1 GSRPTTGWWARRCW
15 TSRWRGS
22 RLGCCEAAVRVGRR
36 ADLGRPADPGR
47 GGAGRRLRSA
57 SRDEVGCPGAGGSGR
72 LPGWACSSGRPV
84 KRAIV
89 VVTDRTEGAVGWH
102 EDLAH
107 SLRTCIYRIETY
119 RPSVPQVAA
128 GGLELQAWLWAAAHH
143 DEFVLLPQRALVKD
157 WAPLKQAFEEEGMG
171 VSFADQPW
179 PFGHFLGKYVSVH
192 LRQLLAPTA
201 L

>member
-1 GSRPTTGWWARRCW
+1 
-15 TSRWRGS
+15 
-22 RLGCCEAAVRVGRR
+22 
-36 ADLGRPADPGR
+36 
-47 GGAGRRLRSA
+47 
-57 SRDEVGCPGAGGSGR
+57 
-72 LPGWACSSGRPV
+72 V

-201 L
+201 LADSPTDPEGWCRAYARVAPYAQLGHFGSPDASALRFEERHGELVLRLECDWLTLFLPGEAQHSEDGGQIVYRRAAIAADS